1 MSENPEKKRRARR
14 TKTTIERDVLN
25 AVSSLIE
32 EVGFANVTLTG
43 VAQRAQIEATVF
55 YRRYANLEELFDQYT
70 RKYDY
75 WLGNLAEMMPADL
88 SHDEAFRWIL
98 KNLIIALYKNKG
110 MQQLLIWELS
120 DDNPVTR
127 RTARLRESI
136 NEPLV
141 RLLEHCFA
149 GSGIDMNAI
158 SAMMISGIYYLV
170 LHRNR
175 SRFCDID
182 FSTKKGKARLEEAV
196 DQLATILFAE
206 LKRQHQ
212 MKHIAE
218 RLRAEGVSEA
228 IINKC
233 LQPHPAEKTA
243 GQAENKPE

>member
-75 WLGNLAEMMPADL
+75 WLGNLAEMMPPDL
-88 SHDEAFRWIL
+88 AHEESFKWIL

-110 MQQLLIWELS
+110 MQQLLVWELS

-127 RTARLRESI
+127 RTSRLRESI

-141 RLLEHCFA
+141 RLLEYCFQ

-170 LHRNR
+170 LHRKR

-182 FSTKKGKARLEEAV
+182 FASKKGKARLEEAV
-196 DQLATILFAE
+196 DQLTSILFAE

-212 MKHIAE
+212 MQHIAD
-218 RLRAEGVSEA
+218 RLRAEGVSED
-228 IINKC
+228 IVNKC
-233 LQPHPAEKTA
+233 LPLPASRNTTGGN
-243 GQAENKPE
+243 GQ